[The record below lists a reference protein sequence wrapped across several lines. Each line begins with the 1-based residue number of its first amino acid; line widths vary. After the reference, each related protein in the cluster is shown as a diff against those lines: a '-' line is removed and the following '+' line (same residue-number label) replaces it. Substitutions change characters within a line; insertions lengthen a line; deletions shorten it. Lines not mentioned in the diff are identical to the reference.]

1 MALHTTLT
9 ARASLAGVTGVEPAL
24 DAFGQARP
32 SRTRLDPP
40 CGSPGKIDR
49 TAKPFGAS
57 AKSNCDL
64 QRWRS
69 AAHPGN
75 SRHSGPF
82 RPMRTRPGGVP
93 VPASPIIAPATRY
106 GDVCGA
112 FCYGWD
118 RPTRYGFDPPAGHRG
133 RPAGPPCV
141 SQALAVSGA
150 PPAIKTHGRPTLWP
164 RPALPRPRG
173 FAPRAAPARIL
184 HLRPF
189 VEKAASG
196 PPVTWKPATCGGAT
210 QKEAYLL

>member
-93 VPASPIIAPATRY
+93 CRPARLSHRRPVTGTFVGHSAMDGTGLPDMGSIPPRGIGVGPLGPHAFPRHWPYQAPRQPSKRTDGPRCGHAPRFHALAASPREQHLPASYT
-106 GDVCGA
+106 CGHS
-112 FCYGWD
+112 WK
-118 RPTRYGFDPPAGHRG
+118 R
-133 RPAGPPCV
+133 RPAG
-141 SQALAVSGA
+141 
-150 PPAIKTHGRPTLWP
+150 R
-164 RPALPRPRG
+164 R
-173 FAPRAAPARIL
+173 
-184 HLRPF
+184 
-189 VEKAASG
+189 
-196 PPVTWKPATCGGAT
+196 
-210 QKEAYLL
+210 